1 MGVIKIQSDIQALQ
15 LHWGILTQLAD
26 GELHSGQDMAKELSV
41 SRSAIWKALR
51 KLELYGL
58 NVEHRRGV
66 GYRLAAGR
74 LELLSKS
81 RIYDHLR
88 GHQEALNCAFKIF
101 KEVGSTNQYLLDQR
115 LSGPAICLA
124 EYQSA
129 GRGRRGRQW
138 HSPFGSNLYLS
149 VAWPFRG
156 GASELAGL
164 SLAVGVSVNDA
175 LTSVGVC
182 GGGLKWPND
191 LLFGGKKL
199 AGILIDLRG
208 EADGVVWAV
217 IGIGINVLMTDDVDS
232 IIDQPWTSCV
242 EQAGIEISR
251 NQLAGE
257 VIKALFKDL
266 PRFES
271 DGFAAFQSR
280 WQELDVLQG
289 QPVWVEQDGKSV
301 RASALGVDG
310 AGGLLVEI
318 EGQRRV
324 INSGEVSVRVAN

>member
-1 MGVIKIQSDIQALQ
+1 MQ
-15 LHWGILTQLAD
+15 LHWEILTELAD
-26 GELHSGQDMAKELSV
+26 GELHSGQDIAEGLNV
-41 SRSAIWKALR
+41 SRSAVWKAL
-51 KLELYGL
+51 KKFEQYGL
-58 NVEHRRGV
+58 GVEHLQGV
-66 GYRLAAGR
+66 GYRLAQGG
-74 LELLSKS
+74 LELLNKR
-81 RIYDHLR
+81 RIYGYLA
-88 GHQEALNCAFKIF
+88 GHQEVLNCSF
-101 KEVGSTNQYLLDQR
+101 EVFEELGSTNQYLLEQR
-115 LSGPAICLA
+115 LTGPAICLA

-149 VAWPFRG
+149 LAWPFRG

-175 LTSVGVC
+175 LSALGIS

-217 IGIGINVLMTDDVDS
+217 IGVGINVLMTGDAVS
-232 IIDQPWTSCV
+232 SIDQPWTSCA
-242 EQAGIEISR
+242 EHSEAALSR
-251 NQLAGE
+251 NQLAAG
-257 VIKALFKDL
+257 VIKALFTDL
-266 PRFES
+266 SRFEAE
-271 DGFAAFQSR
+271 GFAAFQAR

-289 QPVWVEQDGKSV
+289 QPVWVEMGGKSV

-310 AGGLLVEI
+310 SGGLLVEI
-318 EGQRRV
+318 DGERRS
-324 INSGEVSVRVAN
+324 ITSGEVSVRAIN